1 MIKTIKT
8 IQFLLITL
16 FLSSSVLAG
25 TVIEIQNNNEDMSI
39 MTDGQRVRMNM
50 SGADYVIVDYKNK
63 NVSVVDPQKQQVM
76 QLNVD
81 EVAKGNSAPLVRTSV
96 KRLSSGQMIA
106 GYKTQKYSYTAN
118 GKSCGVIYGSADAYQ
133 VRDIKALLGA
143 MKTMLEKQRAA
154 LGGFA
159 AFVDDCTL
167 ADLQVVDHVNT
178 IGMPMRTEKNGRV
191 ESEVKSINVDV
202 ALPANT
208 FVIPANYRNVTMQDE
223 MKAAT
228 KDIVNAQQQIQQR
241 GYYGQQGQQ
250 PQVQQMARQMQ
261 QSGQMTPEMMEQ
273 MRRSQEMMRQYQQ
286 PRY

>member
-1 MIKTIKT
+1 MIKT
-8 IQFLLITL
+8 IQFVVITL
-16 FLSSSVLAG
+16 LLSSSVMAG
-25 TVIEIQNNNEDMSI
+25 TVIEIQNNNERMSI

-50 SGADYVIVDYKNK
+50 SGADYIIVDYKNK
-63 NVSVVDPQKQQVM
+63 NVSVVDPQKKQVM

-81 EVAKGNSAPLVRTSV
+81 EVAKGNSAPVVRTSV
-96 KRLSSGQMIA
+96 RRLGSGQVIA

-118 GKSCGVIYGSADAYQ
+118 GKSCGVIYGSSDAYQ
-133 VRDIKALLGA
+133 ARDIKALLGA
-143 MKTMLEKQRAA
+143 MKTMLEQQRAA

-191 ESEVKSINVDV
+191 ESEIKNINMDV
-202 ALPANT
+202 VLPANT
-208 FVIPANYRNVTMQDE
+208 FVIPANYSNMTMQDK

-228 KDIVNAQQQIQQR
+228 KDMVNVEQQVQQR
-241 GYYGQQGQQ
+241 GYQGQHRQ
-250 PQVQQMARQMQ
+250 QSQVQQMARQMQ
-261 QSGQMTPEMMEQ
+261 QSGQLSLEVMERIRRAQEQ
-273 MRRSQEMMRQYQQ
+273 MQQYPQ

>member
-1 MIKTIKT
+1 MIKT

>member
-1 MIKTIKT
+1 MIKT
-8 IQFLLITL
+8 IQFFLITL
-16 FLSSSVLAG
+16 FLSSSVMAG
-25 TVIEIQNNNEDMSI
+25 TVIKIQNNNEDMSI

-76 QLNVD
+76 LLNVD
-81 EVAKGNSAPLVRTSV
+81 EVAKGNSAPLVQTSV

-118 GKSCGVIYGSADAYQ
+118 GKSCGVIYGSTDAYQ
-133 VRDIKALLGA
+133 AGDIKALLGA

-191 ESEVKSINVDV
+191 ESEIKSINMNAV
-202 ALPANT
+202 LPANT

-223 MKAAT
+223 TKAAT
-228 KDIVNAQQQIQQR
+228 KDIVNAQQQMQQR

-261 QSGQMTPEMMEQ
+261 QSGQVTPEMMEQ
-273 MRRSQEMMRQYQQ
+273 MRRAQHMQQYRQH
-286 PRY
+286 

>member
-1 MIKTIKT
+1 MIKT

-167 ADLQVVDHVNT
+167 ADLQVVEHVNT

-202 ALPANT
+202 ELPANT

>member
-1 MIKTIKT
+1 MIKT

-25 TVIEIQNNNEDMSI
+25 TVIEIQNNDERMSI

-50 SGADYVIVDYKNK
+50 SGSDYIIVDYKDN
-63 NVSVVDPQKQQVM
+63 NVRVVDPQKQQVM

-81 EVAKGNSAPLVRTSV
+81 EAAMGNSAPVVRTSV

-106 GYKTQKYSYTAN
+106 GYTTQKYSYTAN
-118 GKSCGVIYGSADAYQ
+118 GKSCGVIYGSTDAYQ
-133 VRDIKALLGA
+133 ARDIKTLLAA
-143 MKTMLEKQRAA
+143 MKIMLEKQRAV

-159 AFVDDCTL
+159 AFLDDCTL
-167 ADLQVVDHVNT
+167 ADMQVVDHVNT

-191 ESEVKSINVDV
+191 ESEIKSINVDV
-202 ALPANT
+202 VLPANT

-228 KDIVNAQQQIQQR
+228 KDMTNAQQQIQQR
-241 GYYGQQGQQ
+241 GSYGQQGRQ

-261 QSGQMTPEMMEQ
+261 QSGQMSPEMMEQ
-273 MRRSQEMMRQYQQ
+273 MRRAQHMQQYQQ
-286 PRY
+286 R